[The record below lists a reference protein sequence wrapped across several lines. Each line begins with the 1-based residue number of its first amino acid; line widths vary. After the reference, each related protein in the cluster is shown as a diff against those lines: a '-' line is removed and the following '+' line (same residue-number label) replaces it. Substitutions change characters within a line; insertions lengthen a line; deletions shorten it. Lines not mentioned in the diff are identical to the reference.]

1 MTFSPYFNDYVNTTT
16 YSHYMQHY
24 YKLCERKWQPKCV
37 AVQTACRFV
46 HCVFVVTFISGGV
59 SDKQA

>member
-1 MTFSPYFNDYVNTTT
+1 MTFSPYFNSYVNTAT

-24 YKLCERKWQPKCV
+24 YKLCERKWHPKCV
-37 AVQTACRFV
+37 ALQHVGLFTI
-46 HCVFVVTFISGGV
+46 FVVTFISGGV